1 MTDPRSCAAIRE
13 LVTEIPAALGPA
25 TDLAKLVDAALWLR
39 SRSDLIRAWLQFM
52 MSHPDQLAAVA
63 EIRVLARQRL
73 RQGEAGRAERLF
85 FAAARLAGRS
95 SLKERGRSTLLVAG

>member
-63 EIRVLARQRL
+63 ESAYWHVNGFAKVKLVERNDFSLRL
-73 RQGEAGRAERLF
+73 HVWPAGHP
-85 FAAARLAGRS
+85 
-95 SLKERGRSTLLVAG
+95 